1 MQRAIRYGLAMVL
14 LGLAMIATLVSPSGA
29 AELTSGSKDTIFIG
43 KLKVGASLVDA
54 ATRQGKRLEL
64 ARAFQTFDGQLVTAL
79 SGTRV
84 FQIVERKRLDELQVE
99 RDFAQSGMVDPADPQ
114 AAKIGKMAGAK
125 FAFFPEIIGFEDKT
139 ETIEYQA
146 IGRSSMNRRLFMAAV
161 VKIVDTTT
169 GKLLPDAPTVRL
181 NRDEV
186 IEMVRNGQATP
197 SDEAV
202 VALSMELAR
211 KLSQEVISLLRPAK
225 VLTIT
230 GRQIQINRGSEA
242 GFQKDDQVEVYATQ
256 QVKDPDSGEVYTN
269 EVPVG
274 TAVIVRLDKKQSF
287 AMIQENFGITAGA
300 VVRIIK
306 SKADS
311 AAAQTSQP
319 QAPMTPGSSDKPLTW
334 K

>member
-1 MQRAIRYGLAMVL
+1 MQRTLRYGLAMVL

-64 ARAFQTFDGQLVTAL
+64 TRAFQTLDSQLVTAL

-319 QAPMTPGSSDKPLTW
+319 QAPMTPGSSDKPITW

>member
-1 MQRAIRYGLAMVL
+1 MLRYVPSFVL
-14 LGLAMIATLVSPSGA
+14 LTILFLLVTALPLQA
-29 AELTSGSKDTIFIG
+29 AELTTGSKDTIYIG
-43 KLKVGASLVDA
+43 KLKVGVSLVDA

-64 ARAFQTFDGQLVTAL
+64 ARAFQTLDAQFVTAL

-84 FQIVERKRLDELQVE
+84 FQIVERARLDEMQVE

-146 IGRSSMNRRLFMAAV
+146 IGRSAMNRRLFIAAV

-169 GKLLPDAPTVRL
+169 GKLLPDAPSVRL
-181 NRDEV
+181 TRDEV
-186 IEMVRNGQATP
+186 IEMARHGQATP

-202 VALSMELAR
+202 VALSMDLAR

-225 VLTIT
+225 VLSIT
-230 GRQIQINRGSEA
+230 GKQIQINRGSEA
-242 GFQKDDQVEVYATQ
+242 GFVKDDQVEVYATQ
-256 QVKDPDSGEVYTN
+256 QVKDPDSGEIYTN

-287 AMIQENFGITAGA
+287 AMIQENFGIAAGSIVR
-300 VVRIIK
+300 VVK
-306 SKADS
+306 SKAD
-311 AAAQTSQP
+311 QGTV
-319 QAPMTPGSSDKPLTW
+319 QAPPGPAPVTPGSSDKPLTW